1 MSPPLRDLRFRGGSG
16 TIRDWN
22 FRVASELDAV
32 IASNPPEPGSGLS
45 AGTNGLAVV
54 IYEKDVAK
62 NVDAATVQGT
72 RAGATAMPS
81 SRCNST
87 TGALLALVLAAS
99 AAFGVLVPASSQA
112 KGAADLGVDVSLS
125 SLPPEARRT
134 DQLIHSGG
142 PFPFSRDGVV
152 FGNYEKRLEREPRGY
167 YHEYTVPTPG
177 ARNRGARRIICGGNQ
192 PTEPDACFYTEDHY
206 NSFHRIVK

>member
-1 MSPPLRDLRFRGGSG
+1 MPLSR
-16 TIRDWN
+16 
-22 FRVASELDAV
+22 ASRRSQGPV
-32 IASNPPEPGSGLS
+32 YQPGRTGQ
-45 AGTNGLAVV
+45 AVV
-54 IYEKDVAK
+54 INKKDVEK
-62 NVDAATVQGT
+62 NVGAATVQGT

-81 SRCNST
+81 SRHPT
-87 TGALLALVLAAS
+87 KAGALLALVLTAAMS
-99 AAFGVLVPASSQA
+99 IATFAPSSSQA
-112 KGAADLGVDVSLS
+112 AQLGADVALS
-125 SLPPEARRT
+125 SLPSEAQKT

-152 FGNYEKRLEREPRGY
+152 FGNYEKRLPREPRGY

>member
-1 MSPPLRDLRFRGGSG
+1 M
-16 TIRDWN
+16 
-22 FRVASELDAV
+22 V
-32 IASNPPEPGSGLS
+32 IN
-45 AGTNGLAVV
+45 
-54 IYEKDVAK
+54 EKDVVK
-62 NVDAATVQGT
+62 NVDAATVQGA

-81 SRCNST
+81 FRRKSKA
-87 TGALLALVLAAS
+87 GGLFALVLAATAS
-99 AAFGVLVPASSQA
+99 LAAFTPSSSQA
-112 KGAADLGVDVSLS
+112 RQISGLGADVALS

-142 PFPFSRDGVV
+142 PFPYAKDGVV
-152 FGNYEKRLEREPRGY
+152 FGNREKRLPREPRGY

-177 ARNRGARRIICGGNQ
+177 ARDRGARRIICGGNP

>member
-1 MSPPLRDLRFRGGSG
+1 MPLSRAFRRSQ
-16 TIRDWN
+16 
-22 FRVASELDAV
+22 
-32 IASNPPEPGSGLS
+32 EPAYQPGR
-45 AGTNGLAVV
+45 TGLAVV
-54 IYEKDVAK
+54 INEKDVVK

-81 SRCNST
+81 SRRKSMA
-87 TGALLALVLAAS
+87 GALLAVVLAA
-99 AAFGVLVPASSQA
+99 AASLGVLTPASSQA
-112 KGAADLGVDVSLS
+112 KQSIGLGDDVSLS

-152 FGNYEKRLEREPRGY
+152 FGNYEKRLPREPRGW

>member
-1 MSPPLRDLRFRGGSG
+1 MPLSRAFRRSQ
-16 TIRDWN
+16 DP
-22 FRVASELDAV
+22 VYQ
-32 IASNPPEPGSGLS
+32 PGRTGQ
-45 AGTNGLAVV
+45 AVV
-54 IYEKDVAK
+54 INKKDVVK
-62 NVDAATVQGT
+62 NVGAATVQGT

-81 SRCNST
+81 SRHPT
-87 TGALLALVLAAS
+87 LTGALSALVLTAAMTVATFAPS
-99 AAFGVLVPASSQA
+99 SSQA
-112 KGAADLGVDVSLS
+112 AQPAGLGNDVALSDLPS
-125 SLPPEARRT
+125 EARKT

-152 FGNYEKRLEREPRGY
+152 FGNYEKRLPREPRGY

-177 ARNRGARRIICGGNQ
+177 VRSRGARRIICGGNA